1 MRPSRVLKKFRAGA
15 VASCMKLNFSDARVA
30 EMAASYDFDCLWL
43 CMEHVANTLEQME
56 NQVRAAKV
64 FDVDTLIRVPR
75 GSYSDMIRPLEMD
88 AAGIIVPHVK
98 SADEAAEIA
107 QMTRF
112 HPIGRRPIDGGNAD
126 ARYCSVPIE
135 SYCKQANRERIVCVQ
150 IEDPEAVEDIEN
162 IAQVEGITM
171 FYFGPQDFSH
181 AIGLPG
187 QTRHPEV
194 QEVRRRVAAVARKYG
209 KFAGTSRAGLPLA
222 ELVEMGLPADHA
234 RVRCDWPQVVLG
246 QSCRGTRRQRR
257 LQAGGQR
264 ESTSSTHKRLTEA
277 T

>member
-1 MRPSRVLKKFRAGA
+1 MNAQMRPSRVLSKFRKGA
-15 VASCMKLNFSDARVA
+15 VASCMKLNFADPRVA
-30 EMAASYDFDCLWL
+30 EMAASYNFDCLWL

-64 FDVDTLIRVPR
+64 YDVDTLIRVPR

-98 SADEAAEIA
+98 SAEEAAEIA

-112 HPIGRRPIDGGNAD
+112 HPVGRRPIDGGNAD
-126 ARYCSVPIE
+126 ASYCSVSIE
-135 SYCKQANRERIVCVQ
+135 DYCEQANRERIVCVQ
-150 IEDPEAVEDIEN
+150 IEDPEAVDDIEN

-181 AIGLPG
+181 ALGLPG

-194 QEVRRRVAAVARKYG
+194 QETRRRVAAVARKYG

-222 ELVEMGLPADHA
+222 ELAEMGYQLITPGSD
-234 RVRCDWPQVVLG
+234 VLG
-246 QSCRGTRRQRR
+246 LKSYW
-257 LQAGGQR
+257 
-264 ESTSSTHKRLTEA
+264 TSLVEELDASGVFTS
-277 T
+277 

>member
-1 MRPSRVLKKFRAGA
+1 MKTQMRPSRVLRKFHRGE

-30 EMAASYDFDCLWL
+30 EMAASYNFDCLWL

-56 NQVRAAKV
+56 NQVRAAKI

-75 GSYSDMIRPLEMD
+75 GSYSNMIRPLEMD

-98 SADEAAEIA
+98 SAEEADEIV

-126 ARYCSVPIE
+126 ACYCGVPIPE
-135 SYCKQANRERIVCVQ
+135 YCEQANRERIICVQ
-150 IEDPEAVEDIEN
+150 IEDPEAVDDIEN
-162 IAQVEGITM
+162 IAEVEGITM

-187 QTRHPEV
+187 QTQHPEV
-194 QEVRRRVAAVARKYG
+194 QEVRRRVAAIARKHG

-222 ELVEMGLPADHA
+222 ELAEMGYQLITPGSD
-234 RVRCDWPQVVLG
+234 VLG
-246 QSCRGTRRQRR
+246 LKSYWER
-257 LQAGGQR
+257 LVEELDA
-264 ESTSSTHKRLTEA
+264 STVFTPKV
-277 T
+277 

>member
-1 MRPSRVLKKFRAGA
+1 MSARMRPSRVLDKFRRGK

-30 EMAASYDFDCLWL
+30 EMAASYNFDCLWL

-56 NQVRAAKV
+56 NQVRAAKI
-64 FDVDTLIRVPR
+64 FDIDTLIRVAR

-98 SADEAAEIA
+98 SAEEAAEIV

-126 ARYCSVPIE
+126 ARYCRVPIE
-135 SYCKQANRERIVCVQ
+135 EYCEQANRERIVCVQ
-150 IEDPEAVEDIEN
+150 IEDPEAVDDIEN
-162 IAQVEGITM
+162 IAQIEGITM

-194 QEVRRRVAAVARKYG
+194 QDVRRRVAAVARQYG
-209 KFAGTSRAGLPLA
+209 KFAGTSRAGLPFD
-222 ELVEMGLPADHA
+222 ELVEMGYQLITPGSD
-234 RVRCDWPQVVLG
+234 VLG
-246 QSCRGTRRQRR
+246 LKSYWEQLAEELDASGVFT
-257 LQAGGQR
+257 A
-264 ESTSSTHKRLTEA
+264 
-277 T
+277 